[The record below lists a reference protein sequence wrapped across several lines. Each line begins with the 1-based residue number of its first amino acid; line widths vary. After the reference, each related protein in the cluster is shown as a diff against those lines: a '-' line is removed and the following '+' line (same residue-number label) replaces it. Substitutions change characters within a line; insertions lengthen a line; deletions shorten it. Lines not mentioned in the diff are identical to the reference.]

1 MKGFKDF
8 LLRGNLIELAVAFIM
23 GTAFALVVSS
33 FTAIITDAIG
43 LIAGVPDFSNAAV
56 GGINVGAFINA
67 LLNFV
72 IVAAVLYFV
81 VVLPYNKFKALT
93 EKPKEEEEAQFTTQE
108 QLLVDIRDLL
118 RGR

>member
-23 GTAFALVVSS
+23 GTAFALVVST
-33 FTAIITDAIG
+33 FTAILTDALG
-43 LIAGVPDFSNAAV
+43 KLAGVDAFSTTAV
-56 GGINVGAFINA
+56 AGINIGAFIA
-67 LLNFV
+67 AALNFV

-93 EKPKEEEEAQFTTQE
+93 TRNVESEEAKFTTQE
-108 QLLVDIRDLL
+108 QLLVEIRDLL

>member
-33 FTAIITDAIG
+33 FTAIITDALGKI
-43 LIAGVPDFSNAAV
+43 
-56 GGINVGAFINA
+56 GGIDGFSQTAVAGINIGAFITA
-67 LLNFV
+67 ALNFV
-72 IVAAVLYFV
+72 IVAAVLYFA
-81 VVLPYNKFKALT
+81 VVLPYNKYKALT
-93 EKPKEEEEAQFTTQE
+93 TKNRESEEAKFTTQE
-108 QLLVDIRDLL
+108 QLLVEIRDLL